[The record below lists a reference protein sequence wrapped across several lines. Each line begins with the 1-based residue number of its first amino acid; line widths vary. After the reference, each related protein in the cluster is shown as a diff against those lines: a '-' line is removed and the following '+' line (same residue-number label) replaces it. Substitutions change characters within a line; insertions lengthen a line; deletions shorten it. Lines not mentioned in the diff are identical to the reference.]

1 MAHSDKNPRN
11 PTSAL
16 FKRLTRLLSGPIVN
30 YRTQVARQDR
40 RNNLDK
46 YRYRFRSM
54 SGQEFRRSDNNYSQN
69 YNMMTSAAFRNQ
81 NRAER
86 YIDFEQMEYMP
97 EIASALDI
105 YADEMTTSNEYDRL
119 LNIDCMNHE
128 IKTILESLFYDA
140 LNIEFNCFGWARSMC
155 KYGDFFLY
163 LDIDEKLGIT
173 SVIGMPNNEV
183 ERLEGQDTSNPNYVQ
198 YQWNGAGMTFEN
210 WQVAHFRILG
220 NDRYSPYGTSC
231 LDPARRI
238 WRQLVLLEDA
248 MIAYRV
254 VRAPER
260 RIFQIDVGNIPPQ
273 DVPAYME
280 KVKTEMKRNQLV
292 DATTGRVDLRY
303 NPLSLEEDYFIPMRG
318 GVGSDIKTLVGAASL
333 NDIDDVKYLRDKLF
347 SAIKIPQA
355 YLTNLEGAN
364 EDKGTLAQKDIRF
377 ARTILRLQRSI
388 ISELE
393 KMAIVHLYTL
403 GYRGQDLL
411 SFKITLNNP
420 SRLAE
425 LQQLEYMRTKFET
438 AAAVPEG
445 TYSKRWIAHNILGLS
460 DSEFLRNQR
469 ETYYDRKYQQSIESM
484 AEEGALDAAG
494 GGLGDLGD
502 GGLGDLGGD
511 DLDALG
517 GDDLDALGGDDLG
530 DLGGDEETL
539 LTTPPGRREDRRTKH
554 QGGPHIPDGPDGRT
568 RRGTGGRRRK
578 IRKQAMPVETNT
590 WRSLAGSGIGN
601 PGTRSG
607 KTDVRF
613 GMEERR
619 LPTYNKDEVNLFENT
634 NKVRR
639 LVEQMEL
646 KETNKDE
653 VNLSENTSKVRR
665 LIEQSK
671 LREANKDET

>member
-1 MAHSDKNPRN
+1 MANNDKNPRN
-11 PTSAL
+11 PASPL

-30 YRTQVARQDR
+30 YRTQVARQER
-40 RNNLDK
+40 RNDLEK

-54 SGQEFRRSDNNYSQN
+54 SGQEFRRHDSNMSQN
-69 YNMMTSAAFRNQ
+69 YNMFTSAAFRNQ

-86 YIDFEQMEYMP
+86 YVDFEQMEYMP

-119 LNIDCMNHE
+119 LNIECLNHE

-140 LNIEFNCFGWARSMC
+140 LNIEFNAFGWARSMC

-173 SVIGMPNNEV
+173 SVIGMPGNEV
-183 ERLEGQDTSNPNYVQ
+183 ERLEGQDDSNPNYVQ
-198 YQWNGAGMTFEN
+198 YQWNGAGMTFES

-260 RIFQIDVGNIPPQ
+260 RIFSIDVGNIPPQ
-273 DVPAYME
+273 DVPQYME
-280 KVKTEMKRNQLV
+280 KVKTEMKRNSVV
-292 DATTGRVDLRY
+292 DASTGRVDLRY

-318 GVGSDIKTLVGAASL
+318 GVGSDIKSLAGASSL

-347 SAIKIPQA
+347 AAIKIPQS
-355 YLTNLEGAN
+355 YLTNLEGGD
-364 EDKGTLAQKDIRF
+364 EDKTTLAQKDIRF
-377 ARTILRLQRSI
+377 ARTIHRLQRSV

-438 AAAVPEG
+438 ATAVPEG
-445 TYSKRWIAHNILGLS
+445 TYSKRWVAHNILGLS

-469 ETYYDRKYQQSIESM
+469 ETFYDRKYQQDLEGL
-484 AEEGALDAAG
+484 AEEGAMDELG
-494 GGLGDLGD
+494 GEGGMGDLGGD
-502 GGLGDLGGD
+502 EGLGDLGGEE
-511 DLDALG
+511 G
-517 GDDLDALGGDDLG
+517 GG
-530 DLGGDEETL
+530 EEDTL
-539 LTTPPGRREDRRTKH
+539 LATPGRVEDGHLSEYEKGSYTRKDRRDDRRARGNT
-554 QGGPHIPDGPDGRT
+554 GP
-568 RRGTGGRRRK
+568 RRRSL
-578 IRKQAMPVETNT
+578 RRQAQGAEVNT
-590 WRSLAGSGIGN
+590 YRSNAGSSIGN
-601 PGTRSG
+601 PLGDMP
-607 KTDVRF
+607 DVRF
-613 GMEERR
+613 GLEEVQQ
-619 LPTYNKDEVNLFENT
+619 PTYSKSETNLFEQT
-634 NKVRR
+634 SMVRL
-639 LVEQMEL
+639 LVDQMEK
-646 KETNKDE
+646 KEAGT
-653 VNLSENTSKVRR
+653 
-665 LIEQSK
+665 
-671 LREANKDET
+671 DET

>member
-1 MAHSDKNPRN
+1 MANNNEKNTRN
-11 PTSAL
+11 PASPL

-46 YRYRFRSM
+46 YRFRFRSM
-54 SGQEFRRSDNNYSQN
+54 SGQEFKRSDNNYSQN
-69 YNMMTSAAFRNQ
+69 YNMMTSAAFRSQ

-183 ERLEGQDTSNPNYVQ
+183 ERLEGQDESNPNYVQ

-220 NDRYSPYGTSC
+220 NDRYSPYGTSV

-273 DVPAYME
+273 DVPQYME

-318 GVGSDIKTLVGAASL
+318 GVGSDIKSLQGASSL

-355 YLTNLEGAN
+355 YLTNLEGAA
-364 EDKGTLAQKDIRF
+364 EDKTTLAQKDIRF
-377 ARTILRLQRSI
+377 ARTITRLQRSI
-388 ISELE
+388 VAELE

-425 LQQLEYMRTKFET
+425 LQQLEYLKTKFDT
-438 AAAVPEG
+438 ATGVPEG
-445 TYSKRWIAHNILGLS
+445 TYSKRWIAHNILGMT
-460 DSEFLRNQR
+460 DDEFLRNQR
-469 ETYYDRKYQQSIESM
+469 ETFYDRKYQQALEGL
-484 AEEGALDAAG
+484 AEEGAMEAAG
-494 GGLGDLGD
+494 GGM
-502 GGLGDLGGD
+502 GDLGGE
-511 DLDALG
+511 G
-517 GDDLDALGGDDLG
+517 DLG
-530 DLGGDEETL
+530 DLGGEGDLDLGGEELGGEELGGEGEGDDTAL
-539 LTTPPGRREDRRTKH
+539 LATPGRIEDNPKKNLHQGAKHKKVKVDRRRGSAERH
-554 QGGPHIPDGPDGRT
+554 SGGPMRRAMRNTTIPEVPVSRSSRAKLPGALGMPDF
-568 RRGTGGRRRK
+568 K
-578 IRKQAMPVETNT
+578 
-590 WRSLAGSGIGN
+590 SLVGL
-601 PGTRSG
+601 
-607 KTDVRF
+607 
-613 GMEERR
+613 EEQEQ
-619 LPTYNKDEVNLFENT
+619 PTYTDDETVLFRNT
-634 NKVRR
+634 TKVRR
-639 LVEQMEL
+639 LVEAMER
-646 KETNKDE
+646 KEDK
-653 VNLSENTSKVRR
+653 
-665 LIEQSK
+665 
-671 LREANKDET
+671 KDET

>member
-1 MAHSDKNPRN
+1 MADEKNTRN
-11 PTSAL
+11 PASPL

-30 YRTQVARQDR
+30 YRTQVARQEKSSD
-40 RNNLDK
+40 LEK

-54 SGQEFRRSDNNYSQN
+54 SGQEFRRHDSNMSQN
-69 YNMMTSAAFRNQ
+69 FNMYTSAAFRNQ

-86 YIDFEQMEYMP
+86 YTDFEQMEYMP

-119 LNIDCMNHE
+119 LNIKCLNLE

-183 ERLEGQDTSNPNYVQ
+183 ERLEGQDNTNPNYVQ
-198 YQWNGAGMTFEN
+198 YQWNGVGMTFEN

-260 RIFQIDVGNIPPQ
+260 RVFHIDVGNIPPQ
-273 DVPAYME
+273 DVAQYME
-280 KVKTEMKRNQLV
+280 KVKTEMKRNTMV
-292 DATTGRVDLRY
+292 NDSTGRVDLRY

-318 GVGSDIKTLVGAASL
+318 GVGSDIKSLVGASSL

-347 SAIKIPQA
+347 AAIKIPQA
-355 YLTNLEGAN
+355 YLTNLEGGD

-377 ARTILRLQRSI
+377 ARTIHRLQRSLVA
-388 ISELE
+388 ELE

-403 GYRGQDLL
+403 GYRGEDLL
-411 SFKITLNNP
+411 SFKISLNNP

-425 LQQLEYMRTKFET
+425 LQQLEYMRTKFDT
-438 AAAVPEG
+438 ATGVPEG
-445 TYSKRWIAHNILGLS
+445 VYSKRWVAHNILGMS

-469 ETYYDRKYQQSIESM
+469 ETFYDRKYQQALEGL
-484 AEEGALDAAG
+484 AEE
-494 GGLGDLGD
+494 
-502 GGLGDLGGD
+502 
-511 DLDALG
+511 
-517 GDDLDALGGDDLG
+517 
-530 DLGGDEETL
+530 DLGGDEGLGGDMDLGDEGLGGDMDLGDEGLDDEAAGAAEEESPL
-539 LTTPPGRREDRRTKH
+539 LATPGRRDDGSGYMGEDSPDPSRVSHYGKSRKYVRKDGH
-554 QGGPHIPDGPDGRT
+554 NDGRDQFGGGPT
-568 RRGTGGRRRK
+568 RRHTHSVARTSPEARYGT
-578 IRKQAMPVETNT
+578 N
-590 WRSLAGSGIGN
+590 RSLF
-601 PGTRSG
+601 PGAR
-607 KTDVRF
+607 DVTELF
-613 GMEERR
+613 ESLGLEEEEEQ
-619 LPTYNKDEVNLFENT
+619 PIYNKSEMNLFENT
-634 NKVRR
+634 SKVRR
-639 LVEQMEL
+639 LVEQMEK
-646 KETNKDE
+646 KEVET
-653 VNLSENTSKVRR
+653 
-665 LIEQSK
+665 
-671 LREANKDET
+671 DET

>member
-1 MAHSDKNPRN
+1 MANNNKENPRN
-11 PTSAL
+11 PASPL

-30 YRTQVARQDR
+30 YRNQVARQDR
-40 RNNLDK
+40 RNNLDN
-46 YRYRFRSM
+46 YRFRFRSM
-54 SGQEFRRSDNNYSQN
+54 SGQEFRRSDSNYSQN

-81 NRAER
+81 NRSER
-86 YIDFEQMEYMP
+86 YVDFEQMEYMP

-119 LNIDCMNHE
+119 LNIDCFNHE

-163 LDIDEKLGIT
+163 LDVDDKLGIT

-183 ERLEGQDTSNPNYVQ
+183 ERLEGQDQTNPNYVQ

-220 NDRYSPYGTSC
+220 NDKYSPYGTSV

-260 RIFQIDVGNIPPQ
+260 RIFKIDVGNIAPQ
-273 DVPAYME
+273 DVPGYME

-292 DATTGRVDLRY
+292 DSATGRVDLRY

-318 GVGSDIKTLVGAASL
+318 GVGSDISSLQGASSL

-355 YLTNLEGAN
+355 YLTDMGEGT
-364 EDKGTLAQKDIRF
+364 EDKTTLAQKDIRF
-377 ARTILRLQRSI
+377 ARTIHRLQRSL

-403 GYRGQDLL
+403 GFRGQDLL
-411 SFKITLNNP
+411 TFKLSLNNP

-438 AAAVPEG
+438 ATAVPEG

-469 ETYYDRKYQQSIESM
+469 ETFYDRKYQQALEGL
-484 AEEGALDAAG
+484 AEQELLDAEG
-494 GGLGDLGD
+494 GGLGDLG
-502 GGLGDLGGD
+502 GLEGEEGLEDLGLDDTTAAPEGD
-511 DLDALG
+511 PGAPTG
-517 GDDLDALGGDDLG
+517 GAADDI
-530 DLGGDEETL
+530 L
-539 LTTPPGRREDRRTKH
+539 LTTPGRREDISEEGSPTKH
-554 QGGPHIPDGPDGRT
+554 QGGPHIPKGPDRRS

-578 IRKQAMPVETNT
+578 NRKLAVPVETNT
-590 WRSLAGSGIGN
+590 YRKNAGSGIGN
-601 PGTRSG
+601 PRGDMPDVKFGLGSRNR
-607 KTDVRF
+607 KEDVDVRF
-613 GMEERR
+613 GLEEKQE
-619 LPTYNKDEVNLFENT
+619 PTYSKSERNLFENT
-634 NKVRR
+634 TMVRR
-639 LVEQMEL
+639 LVEQLEK
-646 KETNKDE
+646 KEAEKDE
-653 VNLSENTSKVRR
+653 A
-665 LIEQSK
+665 Q
-671 LREANKDET
+671 

>member
-1 MAHSDKNPRN
+1 MANNDKNPRN
-11 PTSAL
+11 PASPL

-30 YRTQVARQDR
+30 YRTQVARQER
-40 RNNLDK
+40 RNDLEK

-54 SGQEFRRSDNNYSQN
+54 SGQEFRRHDSNMSQN
-69 YNMMTSAAFRNQ
+69 YNMFTSAAFRNQ

-86 YIDFEQMEYMP
+86 YVDFEQMEYMP

-119 LNIDCMNHE
+119 LNIECLNHE

-140 LNIEFNCFGWARSMC
+140 LNIEFNAFGWARSMC

-173 SVIGMPNNEV
+173 SVIGMPGNEV
-183 ERLEGQDTSNPNYVQ
+183 ERLEGQDDSNPNYVQ
-198 YQWNGAGMTFEN
+198 YQWNGAGMTFES

-260 RIFQIDVGNIPPQ
+260 RIFSIDVGNIPPQ
-273 DVPAYME
+273 DVPQYME
-280 KVKTEMKRNQLV
+280 KVKTEMKRNSVV
-292 DATTGRVDLRY
+292 DASTGRVDLRY

-318 GVGSDIKTLVGAASL
+318 GVGSDIKSLAGASSL

-347 SAIKIPQA
+347 AAIKIPQS
-355 YLTNLEGAN
+355 YLTNLEGGD
-364 EDKGTLAQKDIRF
+364 EDKTTLAQKDIRF
-377 ARTILRLQRSI
+377 ARTIHRLQRSV

-438 AAAVPEG
+438 ATAVPEG
-445 TYSKRWIAHNILGLS
+445 TYSKRWVAHNILGLS

-469 ETYYDRKYQQSIESM
+469 ETFYDRKYQQDLESL
-484 AEEGALDAAG
+484 AEEGAMDELG
-494 GGLGDLGD
+494 GEGGMGDLGGD
-502 GGLGDLGGD
+502 EGLGDLGGD
-511 DLDALG
+511 EG
-517 GDDLDALGGDDLG
+517 LG
-530 DLGGDEETL
+530 DLGGEEGGGEEDTL
-539 LTTPPGRREDRRTKH
+539 LATPGRVEDGHLSEYEKGSYTRKDRRDDRRARGNT
-554 QGGPHIPDGPDGRT
+554 GP
-568 RRGTGGRRRK
+568 RRRSL
-578 IRKQAMPVETNT
+578 RRQAQGAEVNT
-590 WRSLAGSGIGN
+590 YRSNAGSSIGN
-601 PGTRSG
+601 PLGDMP
-607 KTDVRF
+607 DVRF
-613 GMEERR
+613 GLEEVQQ
-619 LPTYNKDEVNLFENT
+619 PTYSKSETNLFEQT
-634 NKVRR
+634 SMVRL
-639 LVEQMEL
+639 LVDQMEK
-646 KETNKDE
+646 KEAGT
-653 VNLSENTSKVRR
+653 
-665 LIEQSK
+665 
-671 LREANKDET
+671 DET

>member
-1 MAHSDKNPRN
+1 MAQNESNPRN
-11 PTSAL
+11 PASPL

-54 SGQEFRRSDNNYSQN
+54 SGQEFKRSDNNYSQN

-128 IKTILESLFYDA
+128 IKTILDSLFYDA

-173 SVIGMPNNEV
+173 SVIGMPNSEV

-220 NDRYSPYGTSC
+220 NDRYSPYGTST

-260 RIFQIDVGNIPPQ
+260 RIFKIDVGNIPPQ
-273 DVPAYME
+273 DVPQYME

-292 DATTGRVDLRY
+292 DSTTGRVDLRY

-318 GVGSDIKTLVGAASL
+318 GVGSDISSLQGASSL

-355 YLTNLEGAN
+355 YLTNLEGAD
-364 EDKGTLAQKDIRF
+364 EDKTTLAQKDIRF
-377 ARTILRLQRSI
+377 ARTIQRLQRSLVA
-388 ISELE
+388 ELE

-411 SFKITLNNP
+411 SFKISLNNP

-425 LQQLEYMRTKFET
+425 LQQLEYMKTKFDT
-438 AAAVPEG
+438 ATGVPEG
-445 TYSKRWIAHNILGLS
+445 TYSKRWVAQNILGMS
-460 DSEFLRNQR
+460 DDEFLRNQR
-469 ETYYDRKYQQSIESM
+469 ETFYDRKYQQALEGL
-484 AEEGALDAAG
+484 AEEGAMAEAG
-494 GGLGDLGD
+494 DEGLGEMGDMGDLGD
-502 GGLGDLGGD
+502 AMDEPGEEGGEGAEAAG
-511 DLDALG
+511 
-517 GDDLDALGGDDLG
+517 
-530 DLGGDEETL
+530 EETAL
-539 LTTPPGRREDRRTKH
+539 LATPGRVEDDPSRNTRH
-554 QGGPHIPDGPDGRT
+554 EGGPHKPRKGAD
-568 RRGTGGRRRK
+568 RRK
-578 IRKQAMPVETNT
+578 GSADQGSSGPLN
-590 WRSLAGSGIGN
+590 RSLTRTVKGPEAGTTSRTLHPGALGI
-601 PGTRSG
+601 
-607 KTDVRF
+607 TDFKSLV
-613 GMEERR
+613 GLEEQIA
-619 LPTYNKDEVNLFENT
+619 PTYNDDETVMFENT
-634 NKVRR
+634 TKVRR
-639 LVEQMEL
+639 LVEQMER
-646 KETNKDE
+646 KE
-653 VNLSENTSKVRR
+653 VS
-665 LIEQSK
+665 
-671 LREANKDET
+671 KDET

>member
-1 MAHSDKNPRN
+1 MAINDKNTRN
-11 PTSAL
+11 PASPL

-40 RNNLDK
+40 RNDLDK

-54 SGQEFRRSDNNYSQN
+54 SGQEFKRSDSNMSQN
-69 YNMMTSAAFRNQ
+69 YNLFTSAAFRNQ

-86 YIDFEQMEYMP
+86 YVDFEQMEYMP

-119 LNIDCMNHE
+119 LNIDCLNHE

-140 LNIEFNCFGWARSMC
+140 LDIEFNCFGWARSMC

-163 LDIDEKLGIT
+163 LDIDDNLGIT

-183 ERLEGQDTSNPNYVQ
+183 ERLEGQDTSNPNYIQ

-220 NDRYSPYGTSC
+220 NDRYTPYGTSV

-273 DVPAYME
+273 DVSQYME
-280 KVKTEMKRNQLV
+280 KVKTEMLV

-318 GVGSDIKTLVGAASL
+318 GVGSDIKSLQGASSL

-355 YLTNLEGAN
+355 YLTNLEGAD
-364 EDKGTLAQKDIRF
+364 EDKTTLAQKDIRF
-377 ARTILRLQRSI
+377 ARTIHRLQRSI

-411 SFKITLNNP
+411 AFKISLNNP

-438 AAAVPEG
+438 ATAVPEG
-445 TYSKRWIAHNILGLS
+445 TYSKRWVAQNILGLS

-469 ETYYDRKYQQSIESM
+469 ETFYDRKYQQSLEGL
-484 AEEGALDAAG
+484 AEEGLLDDSA
-494 GGLGDLGD
+494 GLGGD
-502 GGLGDLGGD
+502 VGGLGGD
-511 DLDALG
+511 DELG
-517 GDDLDALGGDDLG
+517 LGDDGGLDLG
-530 DLGGDEETL
+530 DEGGEDLAAEPGEEDSPL
-539 LTTPPGRREDRRTKH
+539 LATPPGRRDDGSSKH
-554 QGGPHIPDGPDGRT
+554 QGAPHVPVKSDSR
-568 RRGTGGRRRK
+568 RRGASGPRSRSFRREA
-578 IRKQAMPVETNT
+578 QGVETNT
-590 WRSLAGSGIGN
+590 WRKNAGTGIGN

-613 GMEERR
+613 GLEEQEEPSYTKDEITLYENTTKVRNLVALMERR
-619 LPTYNKDEVNLFENT
+619 GP
-634 NKVRR
+634 
-639 LVEQMEL
+639 
-646 KETNKDE
+646 
-653 VNLSENTSKVRR
+653 
-665 LIEQSK
+665 
-671 LREANKDET
+671 REDETQ

>member
-1 MAHSDKNPRN
+1 MAINDKNTRN
-11 PTSAL
+11 PASPL

-54 SGQEFRRSDNNYSQN
+54 SGQEFKRSDSNMSQN
-69 YNMMTSAAFRNQ
+69 YNLFTSAAFRNQ

-86 YIDFEQMEYMP
+86 YVDFEQMEYMP

-119 LNIDCMNHE
+119 LNIDCLNHE

-140 LNIEFNCFGWARSMC
+140 LDIEFNCFGWARSMC

-163 LDIDEKLGIT
+163 LDIDDNLGIT

-183 ERLEGQDTSNPNYVQ
+183 ERLEGQDTSNPNYIQ

-220 NDRYSPYGTSC
+220 NDRYSPYGTSV

-273 DVPAYME
+273 DVSQYME

-318 GVGSDIKTLVGAASL
+318 GVGSDIKSLQGASSL

-355 YLTNLEGAN
+355 YLTNLEGAD
-364 EDKGTLAQKDIRF
+364 EDKTTLAQKDIRF
-377 ARTILRLQRSI
+377 ARTIHRLQRSI

-411 SFKITLNNP
+411 AFKISLNNP

-438 AAAVPEG
+438 ATAVPEG
-445 TYSKRWIAHNILGLS
+445 TYSKRWVAQNILGLS

-469 ETYYDRKYQQSIESM
+469 ETFYDRKYQQSLEGL
-484 AEEGALDAAG
+484 AEEGLLADESAG
-494 GGLGDLGD
+494 LGGDLGSLAGDDDLGLGDE
-502 GGLGDLGGD
+502 GGL
-511 DLDALG
+511 
-517 GDDLDALGGDDLG
+517 DLG
-530 DLGGDEETL
+530 DEGGEDLAGEPGEESSPL
-539 LTTPPGRREDRRTKH
+539 LATPPGRREDGSSKH
-554 QGGPHIPDGPDGRT
+554 QGADHIPVKSDSR
-568 RRGTGGRRRK
+568 RRGASGPRSRSFRREA
-578 IRKQAMPVETNT
+578 QGVETNT
-590 WRSLAGSGIGN
+590 WRKNAGTGVGN

-613 GMEERR
+613 GLEEQKEPSYTKDEITLYENTTKVRNLVALMERR
-619 LPTYNKDEVNLFENT
+619 GP
-634 NKVRR
+634 
-639 LVEQMEL
+639 
-646 KETNKDE
+646 
-653 VNLSENTSKVRR
+653 
-665 LIEQSK
+665 
-671 LREANKDET
+671 REDETQ

>member
-1 MAHSDKNPRN
+1 MANNNEKNPRN
-11 PTSAL
+11 PASPL

-46 YRYRFRSM
+46 YRFRFRSM
-54 SGQEFRRSDNNYSQN
+54 SGQEFKRSDNNYSQN
-69 YNMMTSAAFRNQ
+69 YNMMTSAAFRSQ

-183 ERLEGQDTSNPNYVQ
+183 ERLEGQDESNPNYVQ
-198 YQWNGAGMTFEN
+198 YQWNGAGLTFEN

-220 NDRYSPYGTSC
+220 NDRYSPYGTSV

-273 DVPAYME
+273 DVPQYME

-292 DATTGRVDLRY
+292 DANTGRVDLRY

-318 GVGSDIKTLVGAASL
+318 GVGSDIKSLQGASSL

-347 SAIKIPQA
+347 AAIKIPQA
-355 YLTNLEGAN
+355 YLTNLEGGT
-364 EDKGTLAQKDIRF
+364 EDKTTLAQKDIRF
-377 ARTILRLQRSI
+377 ARTITRLQRSI
-388 ISELE
+388 VAELE

-425 LQQLEYMRTKFET
+425 LQQLEYMKTKFDT
-438 AAAVPEG
+438 ATGVPEG
-445 TYSKRWIAHNILGLS
+445 IYSKRWVARNILSMS
-460 DSEFLRNQR
+460 DTEFLRNQR
-469 ETYYDRKYQQSIESM
+469 ETFYDRKYQQELEGL
-484 AEEGALDAAG
+484 AEEGAMEAAG
-494 GGLGDLGD
+494 GGM
-502 GGLGDLGGD
+502 GDLGGEG
-511 DLDALG
+511 DLG
-517 GDDLDALGGDDLG
+517 DLG
-530 DLGGDEETL
+530 DLGGEGDLDLGGEDLGGEGEGDDSAL
-539 LTTPPGRREDRRTKH
+539 LATPGRKDDGAPKRTRHQGAKHKQRKGPDRRE
-554 QGGPHIPDGPDGRT
+554 
-568 RRGTGGRRRK
+568 RGESGARSRK
-578 IRKQAMPVETNT
+578 IKTLHKNEA
-590 WRSLAGSGIGN
+590 SGFSDRAKRPQGYI
-601 PGTRSG
+601 
-607 KTDVRF
+607 TDVRF
-613 GMEERR
+613 GLEEQQQ
-619 LPTYNKDEVNLFENT
+619 PTYTDDEAVLFRNT
-634 NKVRR
+634 TKVRR
-639 LVEQMEL
+639 LVEEMER
-646 KETNKDE
+646 KEDK
-653 VNLSENTSKVRR
+653 
-665 LIEQSK
+665 
-671 LREANKDET
+671 KDET